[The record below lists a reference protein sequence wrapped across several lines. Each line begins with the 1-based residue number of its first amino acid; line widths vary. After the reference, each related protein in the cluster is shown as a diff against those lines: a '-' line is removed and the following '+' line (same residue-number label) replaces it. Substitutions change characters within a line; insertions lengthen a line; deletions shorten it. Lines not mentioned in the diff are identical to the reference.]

1 MKALNAIALV
11 LIIVGGI
18 NWGLVGLFD
27 FNLVAAL
34 FGVDTLLSNL
44 VYILVGIAALYAIV
58 LFKKV
63 TTPDVRTA

>member
-27 FNLVAAL
+27 FNLVAAI
-34 FGVDTLLSNL
+34 FGADSVLTNL
-44 VYILVGIAALYAIV
+44 VYILVGIAALYALV
-58 LFKKV
+58 LLRKV
-63 TTPDVRTA
+63 TTPDVRTP